1 MKRAATVDPFG
12 QLPTNRRD
20 TSLPRVELPGTLA
33 RVEAAGRG
41 RGRSSWALVDAVP
54 CSSLSFVECDI
65 EGKMC
70 CCDCYA
76 KYPTEE
82 EGREVLIACTPAMVH
97 IDLENK
103 ILRFQAY
110 GIGDGDYAFVDF
122 ALVVADITSSV
133 NLLASQTGWS
143 WATTQDKER
152 VLICYSAP
160 DGVTPD
166 AT

>member
-20 TSLPRVELPGTLA
+20 TSVPRVELPGTLA

-41 RGRSSWALVDAVP
+41 GRGSWTLVDAVH

-65 EGKMC
+65 EGKVC

-76 KYPTEE
+76 KYPAAE

-97 IDLENK
+97 IDSGNK

-110 GIGDGDYAFVDF
+110 GIGEGGDYAFVDF
-122 ALVVADITSSV
+122 ALVVADVTSSV